1 MEKILIIDDD
11 NDIAEL
17 ESYILQAEGFE
28 TVICNSGEEALEEI
42 NKNSYDLILMD
53 IMMRGISGIELCAK
67 VRDKVNCS
75 IIFVTAKSNL
85 VDKMIGFEIGADDYI
100 TKPFINQE
108 LVSRVKA
115 HLRKDKRNNN
125 KNNTNIIK
133 IGEIELNKESFE
145 VKKNGKKVDLSTR
158 EFELLKYLMENKGI
172 VLSKS
177 QIFDSVWGSNFGE
190 ISTVA
195 VNIKNLRDKLDNEE
209 KYIIT
214 IWGYGYKFVRY
225 LDEQ

>member
-11 NDIAEL
+11 IDIADL
-17 ESYILQAEGFE
+17 ESYLLKKEGFD
-28 TVICNSGEEALEEI
+28 TLICNTGEDALEEI
-42 NKNSYDLILMD
+42 NKERFDLILMD
-53 IMMRGISGIELCAK
+53 IMMPGISGIELCAK
-67 VRDKVNCS
+67 VREKVDCS
-75 IIFVTAKSNL
+75 IIFVTAKANL

-100 TKPFINQE
+100 TKPFENQE

-115 HLRKDKRNNN
+115 HLRKDKRNRKQNN
-125 KNNTNIIK
+125 SNIIK

-145 VKKNGKKVDLSTR
+145 VKKNGTKVDLSTR

-195 VNIKNLRDKLDNEE
+195 VHIKNLRDKLDKDE

-214 IWGYGYKFVRY
+214 VWGYGYKFVRY
-225 LDEQ
+225 IDE

>member
-11 NDIAEL
+11 EDIAEL
-17 ESYILQAEGFE
+17 ESYLLKKEGFS
-28 TVICNSGEEALEEI
+28 TVLKYNGEDALEEI
-42 NKNSYDLILMD
+42 EKTKYDLILMD
-53 IMMRGISGIELCAK
+53 IMLPGISGIELCAK
-67 VRDKVNCS
+67 IREKVDCS

-85 VDKMIGFEIGADDYI
+85 IDKMLGFEIGGDDYI
-100 TKPFINQE
+100 TKPFENQE

-115 HLRKDKRNNN
+115 HLRKDKRSESRNNS
-125 KNNTNIIK
+125 NIIK
-133 IGEIELNKESFE
+133 IGEIELNKESYE
-145 VKKNGKKVDLSTR
+145 VRKNNKVVDLSTR

-177 QIFDSVWGSNFGE
+177 QIFDSVWGSNYGE

-195 VNIKNLRDKLDNEE
+195 VHIKNLRDKLDKEE

-214 IWGYGYKFVRY
+214 VWGYGYKFVRFI
-225 LDEQ
+225 DE

>member
-11 NDIAEL
+11 IDIADL
-17 ESYILQAEGFE
+17 ESYLLKKEGFD
-28 TVICNSGEEALEEI
+28 TLICNTGEDALEEI
-42 NKNSYDLILMD
+42 NKERFDLILMD
-53 IMMRGISGIELCAK
+53 IMMPGISGIELCAK
-67 VRDKVNCS
+67 VREKVDCS
-75 IIFVTAKSNL
+75 IIFVTAKANL

-100 TKPFINQE
+100 TKPFENQE

-115 HLRKDKRNNN
+115 HLRKDKRNR
-125 KNNTNIIK
+125 KQYSSNIIK

-145 VKKNGKKVDLSTR
+145 VKKNGNKIDLSTR

-190 ISTVA
+190 IRVRLLTF
-195 VNIKNLRDKLDNEE
+195 IC
-209 KYIIT
+209 
-214 IWGYGYKFVRY
+214 IWGMMM
-225 LDEQ
+225 